1 MQARGLLPV
10 LLFLSAA
17 AGTALLGSRVVAAER
32 VSAER
37 TARER
42 LRARAQ
48 AGAAA
53 LGAEASRLMRE
64 AAFGT
69 PDAVTRDDGSRTPA
83 APRPLGRLP
92 GAPPSDSEG
101 AFYLEQG
108 ERAEVADREP
118 DRAAGL
124 YAAAAGEG
132 RDPST
137 RAAALFRLAALER
150 RRGRE
155 EEARAHERRFLDT
168 LPTESSGTFEA
179 LAVRARLG
187 ERGPAIEEAILL
199 GLGAGDD
206 EAVRG
211 LLREVGA
218 AEAAI
223 AKRRSELILL
233 GRIDRAGPTKTPTG
247 AELVLAEF
255 PEDLEPSIVAWS
267 SIEGATRW
275 RVGPVPALPEAVW
288 LLREK
293 PSEVKYWMSDIKE
306 SASAADPLQGE
317 QVVACDFRAA
327 VEEEARRGALMLGGA
342 LLALLGAGATA
353 LILAVRASRRE
364 ADAARVRADFVTR
377 VGHDLRTPLS
387 KVRMYAETVAA
398 GRTTG
403 PEEAR
408 EFAGVAARE
417 AEVLTGMVD
426 RILDFSRAAAGP
438 VAGEERDFDLAEM
451 TAEVA
456 AWHRPLLERDGI
468 ALAVRVDGALPV
480 RGDSAALRAA
490 VSNLVENAARH
501 AASGRSIE
509 VEARRNGRTAEVRV
523 LDRGPGLPPGMGERL
538 FERFVRGPGT
548 EGPGAG
554 LGLALV
560 REAAESHGGRA
571 RASNRGGGGAEFA
584 LEIPIREGEA

>member
-48 AGAAA
+48 AAAAA
-53 LGAEASRLMRE
+53 LGAEASRLLRE
-64 AAFGT
+64 AALET
-69 PDAVTRDDGSRTPA
+69 PDAVSRGGVFETPVE
-83 APRPLGRLP
+83 PRPLARLLV
-92 GAPPSDSEG
+92 PPALDREG

-108 ERAEVADREP
+108 ERAEASDGEP

-124 YAAAAGEG
+124 YAAAASEE
-132 RDPST
+132 RPPAT
-137 RAAALFRLAALER
+137 RALALFRLAALER
-150 RRGRE
+150 RRGV
-155 EEARAHERRFLDT
+155 EEAARVHERLLLEV
-168 LPTESSGTFEA
+168 LPPEAAGSFEA
-179 LAVRARLG
+179 LAVRARTG
-187 ERGPAIEEAILL
+187 ERGPALKTDILL
-199 GLGAGDD
+199 SLGTGED

-211 LLREVGA
+211 LLREAGGTPAELAVRA
-218 AEAAI
+218 AALET
-223 AKRRSELILL
+223 L
-233 GRIDRAGPTKTPTG
+233 RALRPLPESGPTG
-247 AELVLAEF
+247 AAMTVDGRLA
-255 PEDLEPSIVAWS
+255 AWTTVD
-267 SIEGATRW
+267 GATRF
-275 RVGPVPALPEAVW
+275 RLGSTPPLGPGVEVVVDGSALPAGDDLVEAAPV
-288 LLREK
+288 
-293 PSEVKYWMSDIKE
+293 
-306 SASAADPLQGE
+306 AAPLAGA
-317 QVVACDFRAA
+317 VVAAREPRTA
-327 VEEEARRGALMLGGA
+327 VEAEARRGARLLGGA

-353 LILAVRASRRE
+353 LILAIRASRRE
-364 ADAARVRADFVTR
+364 SETARLRADFVTR
-377 VGHDLRTPLS
+377 VGHDLRTPLA

-398 GRTTG
+398 GRTSG

-408 EFAGVAARE
+408 EFASVAARE
-417 AEVLTGMVD
+417 AETLTGMVD

-438 VAGEERDFDLAEM
+438 GPGALRDLDLAALA
-451 TAEVA
+451 AEVA

-501 AASGRSIE
+501 AATGRSVE
-509 VEARRNGRTAEVRV
+509 VEARRTGANAEVRV
-523 LDRGPGLPPGMGERL
+523 LDRGPGLPPGMGDRL
-538 FERFVRGPGT
+538 FERFVRGPEAG
-548 EGPGAG
+548 GPGAG

-571 RASNRGGGGAEFA
+571 RASNREGGGAEFV
-584 LEIPIREGEA
+584 LEIPIRGRGA